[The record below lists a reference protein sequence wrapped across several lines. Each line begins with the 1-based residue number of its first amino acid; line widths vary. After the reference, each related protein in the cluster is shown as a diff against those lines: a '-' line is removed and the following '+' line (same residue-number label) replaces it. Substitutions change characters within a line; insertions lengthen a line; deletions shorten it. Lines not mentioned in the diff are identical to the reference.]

1 MLKISEI
8 TGPNG
13 LPRQGSFIK
22 ILRWMILPFPRPSLN
37 VRGEAIRINDVSKKA
52 QQIFN
57 EANKKIT
64 HLKALRP

>member
-1 MLKISEI
+1 MV
-8 TGPNG
+8 
-13 LPRQGSFIK
+13 FIK
-22 ILRWMILPFPRPSLN
+22 ILRWMIFPFSRPSLN